1 MNIPSEPK
9 ARHVTANAVQR
20 VTRRLDLPDGGG
32 MQDWPLEI
40 ANPSRLDE
48 FVKAYD
54 EDWLDDDDRF
64 AIVQLITAS
73 FDEARSEV
81 MEAIWP
87 AIREILERH
96 TNLHRH
102 TIYYWSCWD
111 AEDID
116 DPEQQ
121 FRASPYLR
129 RIPL

>member
-1 MNIPSEPK
+1 
-9 ARHVTANAVQR
+9 
-20 VTRRLDLPDGGG
+20 

-64 AIVQLITAS
+64 AIVKLITAS
-73 FDEARSEV
+73 FDEARPEI

-96 TNLHRH
+96 TTLHGH

-111 AEDID
+111 AEDTN

-129 RIPL
+129 RIAL